1 MRIKVINPVIVTSVD
16 WGPLM
21 KTGYAHAHDDD
32 TELDY
37 VFLDKGIESTEQH
50 FWEEIQMTYLIQEL
64 EATDQDVYDGL
75 IVFCA
80 TDPGVA
86 SAKEWLK
93 IPVVGL
99 LETSV
104 ALARLV
110 GRRFSWISPLSRGNG
125 LVRDRMA
132 VTGLEPHMASIRTL
146 EVPLTDLHDDDGVLV
161 ETTIAAGRAAVEQDG
176 ADSLIIGCTGMF
188 GLAESVHKELGVP
201 VIDAGVAGIRMIEML
216 VKMGLAPS
224 DVAFPT
230 PRAEMRRRL

>member
-21 KTGYAHAHDDD
+21 KSGYAHAHDSD

-50 FWEEIQMTYLIQEL
+50 FWEEIQMTHLIQEI
-64 EATDQDVYDGL
+64 ESTDENVYDGL

-110 GRRFSWISPLSRGNG
+110 GRRFTWISPLSRGNG
-125 LVRDRMA
+125 LVRDKMA
-132 VTGLEPHMASIRTL
+132 VTGLETHMASIRAI
-146 EVPLTDLHDDDGVLV
+146 EVPLTDLHDDGALL
-161 ETTIAAGRAAVEQDG
+161 EKTLAEGRTAVEQDG

-188 GLAESVHKELGVP
+188 GLAESVRKELGVP
-201 VIDAGVAGIRMIEML
+201 VIDAGVAGIRMCEML
-216 VKMGLAPS
+216 VKMNLAQS
-224 DVAFPT
+224 NVAFPT